1 MKTFDNT
8 SRLLFDL
15 VEIIILIEVDL
26 EIGDN
31 PILNTLYRY
40 REDLIDRSLR
50 EFSLRKKYYL
60 LLYLEEDISII
71 QHYLSIVGY
80 TDEGM
85 IKEEAKKDVKAYI
98 QKFRCLKCDNIE
110 IHQ

>member
-1 MKTFDNT
+1 MNQSKKAETLDNT

-15 VEIIILIEVDL
+15 VKIIILIEVDL
-26 EIGDN
+26 EIGGN
-31 PILNTLYRY
+31 PILNTLHRY

-85 IKEEAKKDVKAYI
+85 IKEEANKNARVYL
-98 QKFRCLKCDNIE
+98 QNF
-110 IHQ
+110 